1 MDEPN
6 EFVGFLDDLVRGG
19 DLEGAAA
26 GIAAKVAA
34 AGSLRDLSRAQHAT
48 LILAV
53 KEWISHHFPD
63 YAPGFIEPGKEPPTP
78 RCTEAGDE
86 VPWCE
91 VYAAG
96 GMYGGICSYHMQVN
110 HKHDD

>member
-6 EFVGFLDDLVRGG
+6 GFAGFLSDLVRGG

-26 GIAAKVAA
+26 GIAAKVVEAD
-34 AGSLRDLSRAQHAT
+34 SMRELSTAQHAT

-53 KEWISHHFPD
+53 KEWIKHHFPD
-63 YAPGFIEPGKEPPTP
+63 YAPGFIAYGQEPPTP
-78 RCTEAGDE
+78 RCAEAGDE

-96 GMYGGICSYHMQVN
+96 GMYSGICSYHMQVN
-110 HKHDD
+110 HKDDD